1 MSIKLSN
8 KEHSIVTH
16 AERDMEPIDVKEL
29 WT

>member
-8 KEHSIVTH
+8 KEHSVVTH
-16 AERDMEPIDVKEL
+16 VERDIELEQVKEL